1 MTALGNVLVIDDED
15 GIRFSLKG
23 ILEDEGF
30 AVTEADNGE
39 AGLELLEGG
48 DSADLVFLDIWL
60 PGLDGLAVLERMKQV
75 RPDLPVVMISGHGTI
90 ETAVAALKKGA
101 FDFIE
106 KPLSLEKVVLA
117 AQKALEFAQLKREN
131 LALRQTLAGQAEV
144 HLTGESPAMR
154 ELKEQIGQVAPT
166 DAWVLIT
173 GENGTGKEIAARLLH
188 AQSRR
193 AGQPLVAVNCAA
205 IPEELIESELFGHER
220 GAFTGADRAQMGKFE
235 LADKGTLFLD
245 EIGDMSLKTQA
256 KILRILQEQRFE
268 HVGGRKTIEVDVRV
282 IAATNKDLPA
292 EIRAGNFREDLYYR
306 LKVFP
311 LAVPP
316 LRERAAD
323 IPLLIEDFI
332 GQLARR
338 GGCKSARFTPEALAV
353 LAAYRWPG
361 NVRELKNFVER
372 MLIIMNGRDVTP
384 DKLPREI
391 LAECRVSAEGFAPAA
406 RPAQTVVPVA
416 PAGTFA
422 PPSTGLPPD
431 AGYSAP
437 AYAASGLAAPAAAG
451 APQSPGVPAPPAGGC
466 EDDPLIPES
475 FPAGPL
481 DLKEAR
487 AAFEAKFLE
496 AKLHE
501 CGGNVSRL
509 AEVVGLDRSSLYR
522 KLKGYGIM
530 AE

>member
-1 MTALGNVLVIDDED
+1 MTAQGRVLVVDDEA

-30 AVTEADNGE
+30 EVVEAGTGE
-39 AGLELLEGG
+39 AGLALLESGE
-48 DSADLVFLDIWL
+48 AVDLVFLDIWL
-60 PGLDGLAVLERMKQV
+60 PGQDGLAVLERLKEE

-90 ETAVAALKKGA
+90 ETAVTALKNGA

-106 KPLSLEKVVLA
+106 KPLSLEKVLLA
-117 AQKALEFAQLKREN
+117 ASKALEFAQLKQEN
-131 LALRQTLAGQAEV
+131 LALRHSLGEQKVT
-144 HLTGESPAMR
+144 LTGESPAMR
-154 ELKEQIGQVAPT
+154 ELKEMIAQVAPT

-193 AGQPLVAVNCAA
+193 ASQPLVAVNCAA
-205 IPEELIESELFGHER
+205 IPEELIESELFGHEK
-220 GAFTGADRAQMGKFE
+220 GAFTGADKAQMGKFE
-235 LADKGTLFLD
+235 LAHKGTLFLD

-268 HVGGRKTIEVDVRV
+268 HVGGRKTISVDVRV
-282 IAATNKDLPA
+282 IAATNKDLAA

-311 LAVPP
+311 LTVPP
-316 LRERAAD
+316 LRERAED
-323 IPLLIEDFI
+323 IPLLIEDFVD
-332 GQLARR
+332 QLVKR
-338 GGCKSARFTPEALAV
+338 GGCKRARFGLQTLEMLAT
-353 LAAYRWPG
+353 YPWPG

-384 DKLPREI
+384 DRLPPEI
-391 LAECRVSAEGFAPAA
+391 LTQCRVPVADAPVPA
-406 RPAQTVVPVA
+406 RPAA
-416 PAGTFA
+416 HA
-422 PPSTGLPPD
+422 
-431 AGYSAP
+431 
-437 AYAASGLAAPAAAG
+437 AAPASVVAD
-451 APQSPGVPAPPAGGC
+451 
-466 EDDPLIPES
+466 EDDDLADGLLPDS
-475 FPAGPL
+475 FPAGPM

-496 AKLHE
+496 AKLRE
-501 CGGNVSRL
+501 FSGNVTKL
-509 AEVVGLDRSSLYR
+509 AEAVGLDRSSLYR
-522 KLKGYGIM
+522 KLKGYGLM